1 MSTNGAPAM
10 PLPVTPSPDPKDNP
24 PLVAGGAVGIVTV
37 LVGVLAGM
45 PVWAVVVIILA
56 ALGFTL
62 VSQYGTRR
70 A

>member
-1 MSTNGAPAM
+1 M
-10 PLPVTPSPDPKDNP
+10 PVPVTPSADPKDNP

-45 PVWAVVVIILA
+45 PVWAVVVIVVA
-56 ALGFTL
+56 ALAFTL
-62 VSQYGTRR
+62 ISQFGTRR